1 MISQNL
7 YLCASMKKILITT
20 LSILCWMSVYAQTS
34 GASGNNKSEPGDE
47 QMPEVPMKISAW
59 KINPLLG
66 EVSRS
71 AMDTLSRNFQNQTV
85 MDGEPYSRIYTGPM
99 GSPYMSRYIFDQ
111 PIAPSFLFLQ
121 PFEGYTYNVQN
132 TKFYDTTV
140 PFSNLTYFGSG
151 NRQNGEDRFK
161 AFFTINRGKKLNFG
175 GDFDMIYARGIY
187 NNQTAKQTHYRLFG
201 SYVTDHYSIHAAVMG
216 NAMSNKE
223 NGGIVDDRY
232 ITDPTAIDAKKKSF
246 KPRDIPTNLNDNF
259 NRVISD
265 NYFFTQRYNLGFER
279 NVVVDSVELKDSVEF
294 VPVTSFIHTFD
305 FQKNFKR
312 YVMDSPPADSSF
324 FENYYFDKNKFR
336 DHTRNWKLSNT
347 LGISLREGF
356 NRFMKFGLTGYAQ
369 FVSERYELMNPL
381 HFMGMATAPEMNKY
395 TENTLY
401 VGGQLLKTQGSAF
414 TFDING
420 RFGVVGHNAGDIDVQ
435 GNINSMFRLFKKDFY
450 VNAQGMFLN
459 KAPNFYYDR
468 WISNNFIWDNNF
480 KFEQRFRA
488 LGEIGVKQWDFS
500 LKAGFENITNHI
512 YFNEKSLPV
521 QDEGGVQV
529 FTASLMKNF
538 AFGPFHLDNDIT
550 YQKSSNQK
558 VLPLPDLMLYHN
570 MYFNTAIA
578 RVLKIQIGVDLRYW
592 SKYYGQTYQPA
603 TNMFVNQQNIE
614 IGNYPLMNVYVNF
627 NLKKARFFV
636 MMYNVNQGLFGGDE
650 YFSMP
655 GYPIA
660 PRSFKFGLSW
670 NFLN

>member
-1 MISQNL
+1 
-7 YLCASMKKILITT
+7 
-20 LSILCWMSVYAQTS
+20 
-34 GASGNNKSEPGDE
+34 
-47 QMPEVPMKISAW
+47 
-59 KINPLLG
+59 
-66 EVSRS
+66 
-71 AMDTLSRNFQNQTV
+71 
-85 MDGEPYSRIYTGPM
+85 
-99 GSPYMSRYIFDQ
+99 
-111 PIAPSFLFLQ
+111 
-121 PFEGYTYNVQN
+121 
-132 TKFYDTTV
+132 
-140 PFSNLTYFGSG
+140 
-151 NRQNGEDRFK
+151 
-161 AFFTINRGKKLNFG
+161 
-175 GDFDMIYARGIY
+175 
-187 NNQTAKQTHYRLFG
+187 
-201 SYVTDHYSIHAAVMG
+201 
-216 NAMSNKE
+216 
-223 NGGIVDDRY
+223 
-232 ITDPTAIDAKKKSF
+232 
-246 KPRDIPTNLNDNF
+246 
-259 NRVISD
+259 
-265 NYFFTQRYNLGFER
+265 
-279 NVVVDSVELKDSVEF
+279 
-294 VPVTSFIHTFD
+294 
-305 FQKNFKR
+305 
-312 YVMDSPPADSSF
+312 
-324 FENYYFDKNKFR
+324 YYFDKNKFR

-420 RFGVVGHNAGDIDVQ
+420 RFGVVGHNAGNIDVQ
-435 GNINSMFRLFKKDFY
+435 GNINSMFKLFKKDFY

-468 WISNNFIWDNNF
+468 WISNNFIWENNF
-480 KFEQRFRA
+480 NFEQRFRA

-521 QDEGGVQV
+521 QDDGSVQV

-570 MYFNTAIA
+570 LYFNTAIA